1 MLQNK
6 GQVDLQDVIRCK
18 NRSTCLEFV
27 IWVFLLFVQIW
38 KLNINLQGRILCFI
52 KKTQSFHYFHMFHSN
67 VSCFILMI
75 ILFMN
80 TSNAI
85 ESVYFVGHESNYQ
98 MWAKRKDTRNTCDTR
113 LCLHNNEIL
122 LTSVSDCRFFFSF
135 KCWSKIKKKM
145 HKKSLAENEKKSDLK
160 SCLGPP

>member
-1 MLQNK
+1 M
-6 GQVDLQDVIRCK
+6 
-18 NRSTCLEFV
+18 
-27 IWVFLLFVQIW
+27 FVQIW

-52 KKTQSFHYFHMFHSN
+52 KKKKIQSFYYVHMFHSN

-85 ESVYFVGHESNYQ
+85 ESVYFVDHESNYQ
-98 MWAKRKDTRNTCDTR
+98 MWAKRKQTRNTCDTR

-122 LTSVSDCRFFFSF
+122 LLYLIVDFFFHLNAGQKF
-135 KCWSKIKKKM
+135 KKCS
-145 HKKSLAENEKKSDLK
+145 KKSLAENEKNSDLN
-160 SCLGPP
+160 SCLRPP

>member
-1 MLQNK
+1 MSRICNMGIFIVCSNLEVKYQPT
-6 GQVDLQDVIRCK
+6 RK
-18 NRSTCLEFV
+18 NS
-27 IWVFLLFVQIW
+27 LLY
-38 KLNINLQGRILCFI
+38 
-52 KKTQSFHYFHMFHSN
+52 KKKIQSFYYVHMFHSN
-67 VSCFILMI
+67 VSCFILMMI

-98 MWAKRKDTRNTCDTR
+98 MWAKRKHTRNTCDTR

-135 KCWSKIKKKM
+135 KCWSKIKKKNAQKN
-145 HKKSLAENEKKSDLK
+145 H
-160 SCLGPP
+160 

>member
-18 NRSTCLEFV
+18 NRSTFTIFFLQILMSRICNMGIFIVCSNLEV
-27 IWVFLLFVQIW
+27 KYQPTRKNSLLY
-38 KLNINLQGRILCFI
+38 
-52 KKTQSFHYFHMFHSN
+52 KKIQSFHYFHMFHSN

-85 ESVYFVGHESNYQ
+85 ESVYFVDHESNYQ

-135 KCWSKIKKKM
+135 KCWSKI
-145 HKKSLAENEKKSDLK
+145 
-160 SCLGPP
+160 

>member
-1 MLQNK
+1 MSRICYMGIFIVCSNLEVKYQPT
-6 GQVDLQDVIRCK
+6 RK
-18 NRSTCLEFV
+18 NS
-27 IWVFLLFVQIW
+27 LLY
-38 KLNINLQGRILCFI
+38 K
-52 KKTQSFHYFHMFHSN
+52 KKTQSFYYFHMFHSN

-98 MWAKRKDTRNTCDTR
+98 MWAKRKHTRNTRDTR

-122 LTSVSDCRFFFSF
+122 LLYLIVDFFFSF
-135 KCWSKIKKKM
+135 KCWSKIKKKCT
-145 HKKSLAENEKKSDLK
+145 KKSLAENEKKSVI
-160 SCLGPP
+160 SNRV

>member
-1 MLQNK
+1 MSRICNMGIFIVCSNLEVKYQPT
-6 GQVDLQDVIRCK
+6 RK
-18 NRSTCLEFV
+18 NS
-27 IWVFLLFVQIW
+27 LFY
-38 KLNINLQGRILCFI
+38 
-52 KKTQSFHYFHMFHSN
+52 KKNQSFHYFHMFHSN

-98 MWAKRKDTRNTCDTR
+98 MWAKRKHTRNTCDTR

-135 KCWSKIKKKM
+135 KCWSKIKKM
-145 HKKSLAENEKKSDLK
+145 LKKIISRK
-160 SCLGPP
+160 